1 MRILIHTMYFL
12 PEMGSAPILMN
23 ELASSLAAR
32 GHRVEIVTTLPRP
45 PHNRGYEG
53 RLFVRETR
61 NGVLVKR
68 YPTNVTSHPAGRLI
82 AWTIYTLAAI
92 WNLRT
97 VRRGDVVFLRL
108 PPLQLG
114 LTGILARLLCGAAV
128 ILNVQDI
135 HPDLSIEAGILRHPL
150 AIRAALKFEKWIYDG
165 HRRIVVISDGFRK
178 NLRAKGVP
186 DERISIIPNWVDTD
200 FLRPLPKDNPV
211 ARRLGL
217 DGVFTVMYSGIIS
230 LSSFETLARI
240 LEAARLLA
248 PDRETRLVIVGDGL
262 KRADLQARAEELRLD
277 NVVFLPF
284 QPYADL
290 PGLLASAD
298 VLLVPLDKEKSF
310 LSVPSK
316 LYNYLAAGRP
326 ILGLA
331 VESSEVYQI
340 IREAECGLCAPPDD
354 PQRIA
359 AAVRALRDDP
369 GGREAMDARGRRLA
383 EDVYSRRSVVE
394 AFEALMEEAARGP
407 RGKRP

>member
-1 MRILIHTMYFL
+1 M
-12 PEMGSAPILMN
+12 
-23 ELASSLAAR
+23 
-32 GHRVEIVTTLPRP
+32 
-45 PHNRGYEG
+45 
-53 RLFVRETR
+53 
-61 NGVLVKR
+61 
-68 YPTNVTSHPAGRLI
+68 
-82 AWTIYTLAAI
+82 
-92 WNLRT
+92 
-97 VRRGDVVFLRL
+97 
-108 PPLQLG
+108 
-114 LTGILARLLCGAAV
+114 
-128 ILNVQDI
+128 
-135 HPDLSIEAGILRHPL
+135 
-150 AIRAALKFEKWIYDG
+150 
-165 HRRIVVISDGFRK
+165 
-178 NLRAKGVP
+178 P

-369 GGREAMDARGRRLA
+369 GGREAMAARGRRLA

-407 RGKRP
+407 RGRRP